1 MLNGVSALLHEA
13 YCSHVDLNLEKKKF
27 LEYGQV
33 FLTLQLLTSRWQNII
48 MKIAVFLRN
57 CVSYEHKS
65 I

>member
-1 MLNGVSALLHEA
+1 MLNGVSSLVT
-13 YCSHVDLNLEKKKF
+13 YCSRVALNLEKKEY